1 MERLTAKR
9 DEGGYEVDAGLIEC
23 GEGTCRGRAI
33 DRLAAYED
41 MQEMLEAQY
50 EKTAERLEVLKAQ
63 GKLKTAQAQQL
74 LAQKLTYSN
83 MLGLIGVHSD

>member
-1 MERLTAKR
+1 
-9 DEGGYEVDAGLIEC
+9 
-23 GEGTCRGRAI
+23 
-33 DRLAAYED
+33 